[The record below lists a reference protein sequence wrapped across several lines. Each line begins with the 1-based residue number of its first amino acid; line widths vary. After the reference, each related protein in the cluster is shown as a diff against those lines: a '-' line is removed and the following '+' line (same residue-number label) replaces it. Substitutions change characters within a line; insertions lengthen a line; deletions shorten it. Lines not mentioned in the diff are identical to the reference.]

1 MKLWSYKLS
10 KTNKKPE
17 IVVSVPIGNYFN
29 RQEVE
34 IWNDIRSI
42 ESNGPNHIFI
52 KRDNGETINLTYSDR
67 ERISMIKALALAVI
81 AGRNYGV

>member
-1 MKLWSYKLS
+1 MA

-17 IVVSVPIGNYFN
+17 IVASISIGNYFN

-34 IWNDIRSI
+34 IWNDTRSV
-42 ESNGPNHIFI
+42 ESNGPNHVFI

-67 ERISMIKALALAVI
+67 ERISVIKSIALAVI